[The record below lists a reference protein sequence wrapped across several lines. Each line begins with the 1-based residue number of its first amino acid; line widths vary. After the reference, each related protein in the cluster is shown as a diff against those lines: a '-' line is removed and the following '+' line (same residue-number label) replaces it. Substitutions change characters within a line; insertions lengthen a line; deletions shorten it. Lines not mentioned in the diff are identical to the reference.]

1 MGHLLKK
8 FMEEM
13 TQGQRKE
20 STAQRGMVSDI
31 LKAFE
36 KQGGEGAAD
45 QVKKEIHSFVI
56 ISIFYSIVNDN
67 HQEISPFSACLLNVV
82 V

>member
-1 MGHLLKK
+1 
-8 FMEEM
+8 MEEM

-45 QVKKEIHSFVI
+45 QVKKEIHSFVM
-56 ISIFYSIVNDN
+56 NDN